1 MSTRRNTYC
10 AVLLSFA
17 LGSCSA
23 YREVRNWWTDESGPT
38 EKEWAEFRALY
49 AHENDPPPPARAEIA
64 PLAPRATPI
73 PEARPTPPAPQ
84 APPRAVRPRIAKV
97 TPPPAPPLAAPP
109 SVRDAPAV
117 GGAPAEAEPPA
128 PVEVAILSPSLKS
141 VAGMS
146 EARLR
151 QTLGE
156 PSSATQKGAQK
167 IWRYVG
173 NGCSVEIVFF
183 LDVTR
188 NTYAALDYRTLER
201 DGSVSAR
208 PCLRYAPPTGQSG

>member
-17 LGSCSA
+17 LGSCST
-23 YREVRNWWTDESGPT
+23 YREVRDWWADDAGPT
-38 EKEWAEFRALY
+38 EQEWAEFRALY
-49 AHENDPPPPARAEIA
+49 AHENDPPPRARAEIA
-64 PLAPRATPI
+64 PSAPSAPAI
-73 PEARPTPPAPQ
+73 PEVRRAAPVPQ
-84 APPRAVRPRIAKV
+84 APSRVARPRIAKV
-97 TPPPAPPLAAPP
+97 TPPPAPPRARPAEA
-109 SVRDAPAV
+109 DAPA
-117 GGAPAEAEPPA
+117 GSDAPVQAAPPA

-173 NGCSVEIVFF
+173 NSCSVEIVFF

-188 NTYAALDYRTLER
+188 NTYAALDQRTLAR

-208 PCLRYAPPTGQSG
+208 PCLRDAPPTDQSG